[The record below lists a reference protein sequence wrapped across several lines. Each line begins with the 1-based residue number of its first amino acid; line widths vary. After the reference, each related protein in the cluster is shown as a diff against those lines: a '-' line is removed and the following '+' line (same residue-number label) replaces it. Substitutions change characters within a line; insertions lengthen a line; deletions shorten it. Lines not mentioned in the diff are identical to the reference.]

1 MNHMATIRK
10 RGNNYQIRVS
20 CGYKTTG
27 EQIIKTTTYKP
38 PKGITPKQLKKE
50 LERQAVLFEEK
61 CLNGT
66 YLDGNIKL
74 ADFAE
79 KWFKDYAEKHLRS
92 ETYYTYKLMI
102 KRVNE
107 ALGHIRIDRIQ
118 PHHLLE
124 FYNNLAESGIRDDI
138 KYNAAKDVK
147 ALLKS
152 KGMTQKA
159 LCEKANISE
168 ATLRSCIKG
177 NNITKAA
184 ASKIMTALDDDTIF
198 KAVNTDKTL
207 SQETILHHHRF
218 ISTMLSCAVEW
229 QLIPSNPCAR
239 VKPPKVDRKEAQ
251 YLDEKQAAKL
261 INCLDAEPLKYKTI
275 IMLLLYSG
283 MRRGELC
290 GLEWS
295 DIDLN
300 HGIISISKSSLYL
313 PQKGIFDDT
322 TKNRT
327 SERVIRVPE
336 AMTSL
341 LKEYR
346 RSQSQLQLAMGDLW
360 QGSEKVFT
368 SQTGTPI
375 HPDSITGWFKSFI
388 KRNDLPDIHLHSL
401 RHTNATLLIAAGTDI
416 RTVANRLGHATA
428 STTTNIY
435 AHAIKSADEL
445 AAEKLADILNPIKR
459 NAK

>member
-1 MNHMATIRK
+1 M
-10 RGNNYQIRVS
+10 
-20 CGYKTTG
+20 
-27 EQIIKTTTYKP
+27 
-38 PKGITPKQLKKE
+38 
-50 LERQAVLFEEK
+50 
-61 CLNGT
+61 
-66 YLDGNIKL
+66 
-74 ADFAE
+74 
-79 KWFKDYAEKHLRS
+79 
-92 ETYYTYKLMI
+92 
-102 KRVNE
+102 
-107 ALGHIRIDRIQ
+107 
-118 PHHLLE
+118 
-124 FYNNLAESGIRDDI
+124 
-138 KYNAAKDVK
+138 
-147 ALLKS
+147 
-152 KGMTQKA
+152 
-159 LCEKANISE
+159 
-168 ATLRSCIKG
+168 
-177 NNITKAA
+177 
-184 ASKIMTALDDDTIF
+184 
-198 KAVNTDKTL
+198 
-207 SQETILHHHRF
+207 
-218 ISTMLSCAVEW
+218 
-229 QLIPSNPCAR
+229 
-239 VKPPKVDRKEAQ
+239 KPPKVDRKEAQ